1 MPKKGWE
8 CSRSLTG
15 ALLSLSLAASFHRT
29 FRSTVSLQT
38 AALSASGWSYPACQ
52 KLGEVGE
59 QTHRLQDC
67 CWCYLWKPGC
77 KAKAALCCCCGARTS
92 LREAQCLKRRGQL
105 LCGFLQAHTSGFL
118 SGDCPSLLA
127 STSLILFLSPPPP
140 SHQVYFKTPSGELQ
154 TVLLQEAPAVTVAPS
169 STSCS
174 SPVSRNSGTASSSKK
189 PTARKERPLPKI
201 APAGGV
207 ISLSAAQLAAAAQA
221 MQTININGVQVQGVP
236 VTITNAGGGLR
247 AAPRRAGGMGGDRRP
262 LPAVLFTAGM
272 WQLCKQAL
280 YPEAERC
287 WVLDVN
293 SSSSS
298 LRGRRLCVFRRG
310 ALWLLCWLAVRDSS

>member
-1 MPKKGWE
+1 MRHIPRLASGSGVDSLMPKKGWE

-59 QTHRLQDC
+59 QTRRLQDC

-140 SHQVYFKTPSGELQ
+140 PIRSI
-154 TVLLQEAPAVTVAPS
+154 
-169 STSCS
+169 
-174 SPVSRNSGTASSSKK
+174 SKHH
-189 PTARKERPLPKI
+189 R
-201 APAGGV
+201 V
-207 ISLSAAQLAAAAQA
+207 
-221 MQTININGVQVQGVP
+221 N
-236 VTITNAGGGLR
+236 
-247 AAPRRAGGMGGDRRP
+247 
-262 LPAVLFTAGM
+262 
-272 WQLCKQAL
+272 CKQCCSRK
-280 YPEAERC
+280 PRP
-287 WVLDVN
+287 
-293 SSSSS
+293 
-298 LRGRRLCVFRRG
+298 
-310 ALWLLCWLAVRDSS
+310 